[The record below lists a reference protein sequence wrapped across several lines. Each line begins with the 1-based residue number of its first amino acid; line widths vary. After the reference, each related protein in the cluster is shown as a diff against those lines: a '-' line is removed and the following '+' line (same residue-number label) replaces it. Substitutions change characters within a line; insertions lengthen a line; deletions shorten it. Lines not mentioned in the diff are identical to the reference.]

1 MLTLGQRAALL
12 IYCADHP
19 VAVCSRCSELVSIAE
34 AATDAF
40 MNHLDYCPRCTA
52 DLTTSLRKHLDECTW
67 IRAQEIRERAQAT
80 RQHAREI
87 DKQSAQLRDR
97 AELLA
102 AEAEAELERARR
114 VKRGQS
120 PDDGTTTR

>member
-12 IYCADHP
+12 IFCADHP
-19 VAVCSRCSELVSIAE
+19 VAVCPRCSESVSTAE

-67 IRAQEIRERAQAT
+67 IRAQEMREWAQET
-80 RQHAREI
+80 REQAREI
-87 DKQSAQLRDR
+87 GKQSAQLRGR

-102 AEAEAELERARR
+102 AEAEVELERARR
-114 VKRGQS
+114 VKRGRS
-120 PDDGTTTR
+120 PDDETP

>member
-19 VAVCSRCSELVSIAE
+19 VAVCPQCSEAVSIAE
-34 AATDAF
+34 IATDAF
-40 MNHLDYCPRCTA
+40 MSYLDYCPRCTA
-52 DLTTSLRKHLDECTW
+52 DLTASLRKHLEECTR
-67 IRAQEIRERAQAT
+67 IRIQETRERAQAT
-80 RQHAREI
+80 REQARETG
-87 DKQSAQLRDR
+87 KQSEQLRDQ

-102 AEAEAELERARR
+102 AEAEVELERARR

-120 PDDGTTTR
+120 PDYGDTR